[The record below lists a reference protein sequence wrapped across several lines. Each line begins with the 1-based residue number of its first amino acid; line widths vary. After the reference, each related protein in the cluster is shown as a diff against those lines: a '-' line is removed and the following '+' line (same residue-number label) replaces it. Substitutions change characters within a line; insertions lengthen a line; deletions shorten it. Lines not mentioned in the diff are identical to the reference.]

1 MAEYTEGYAATRAPQ
16 GAGKLVHLAGAAV
29 SFGLIVGVG
38 VWGYKLVM
46 RDVSGIPVVRA
57 IEGPMRLS
65 PENPGGEIASNI
77 GLAVNAVAAEGG
89 AAAPEDSEVLVLAP
103 PEVSLSRED
112 LEVQSTAE
120 AGEFVASVA
129 NNTPMPERVEPV
141 ATDPATSVE
150 PSQMTAASAEPVTSE
165 EPAASVV
172 ESPSDA
178 PLTAEQ
184 ILALADQLAAGA
196 VTIDASAGEAV
207 PAKTSVNGVSSDF
220 IADIVPASVPG
231 VSNSLRP
238 IHRPR
243 TAAPAPVVQAS
254 VATPTDASVT
264 TDALTVG
271 TNLVQLGAYE
281 SPEVAAQEW
290 VRFTGRFSD
299 FMAGKDRVIQEA
311 ERGGKTFFRLRAKG
325 FTDIADARR
334 FCAALMAEGTDCVP
348 VVVR

>member
-1 MAEYTEGYAATRAPQ
+1 MADYTQGYAGTRAPYS
-16 GAGKLVHLAGAAV
+16 AGKLVHFAGAAV
-29 SFGLIVGVG
+29 SLGLIVGIG

-65 PENPGGEIASNI
+65 PENPGGEIASNV

-103 PEVSLSRED
+103 PVVSLSQED

-120 AGEFVASVA
+120 AGEVVAAVA
-129 NNTPMPERVEPV
+129 NDAPMPERVEPSSADAASAV
-141 ATDPATSVE
+141 A
-150 PSQMTAASAEPVTSE
+150 PSQMTAAIE
-165 EPAASVV
+165 EPQAAPMV
-172 ESPSDA
+172 EASSDA
-178 PLTAEQ
+178 PLTPEQ

-196 VTIDASAGEAV
+196 VTIDAAEVEAI
-207 PAKTSVNGVSSDF
+207 PAKTSVNGVSSEF

-231 VSNSLRP
+231 VASSLRP
-238 IHRPR
+238 ILRPR
-243 TAAPAPVVQAS
+243 TAAPAAPVVQAAVS
-254 VATPTDASVT
+254 VPTDASVT
-264 TDALTVG
+264 TEALPVG

-281 SPEVAAQEW
+281 SPEIAAQEW
-290 VRFTGRFSD
+290 VRFNGRFSD

-311 ERGGKTFFRLRAKG
+311 ERGGKIFFRLRAKG

>member
-16 GAGKLVHLAGAAV
+16 SAGKLVHIAGAAV
-29 SFGLIVGVG
+29 SFGLIVGIG

-65 PENPGGEIASNI
+65 PENPGGEIASNV

-103 PEVSLSRED
+103 PVVSLSQED

-120 AGEFVASVA
+120 AGEVVASVA
-129 NNTPMPERVEPV
+129 NDTQMPETVLPSSIDV
-141 ATDPATSVE
+141 ATSIA
-150 PSQMTAASAEPVTSE
+150 PSQMTAAVEATAAPVAQ
-165 EPAASVV
+165 AA
-172 ESPSDA
+172 SDA

-184 ILALADQLAAGA
+184 ILALADQLAAG
-196 VTIDASAGEAV
+196 VNTIDATEIEAI

-231 VSNSLRP
+231 VANSLRP
-238 IHRPR
+238 ILRPR
-243 TAAPAPVVQAS
+243 TTAAPVVQAS
-254 VATPTDASVT
+254 VSVPSAASVT
-264 TDALTVG
+264 TEALPVG

-281 SPEVAAQEW
+281 SPEIAAQEW
-290 VRFTGRFSD
+290 DRFNGRFTD
-299 FMAGKDRVIQEA
+299 FLAGKGRVIQEA
-311 ERGGKTFFRLRAKG
+311 ERGGKTFFRLRAQG

>member
-1 MAEYTEGYAATRAPQ
+1 MADYSEGYAATRAPNS
-16 GAGKLVHLAGAAV
+16 AGKLVHVAGAAV
-29 SFGLIVGVG
+29 SLGLILGIG

-89 AAAPEDSEVLVLAP
+89 AAAPEDSEILVLAP
-103 PEVSLSRED
+103 AVVSLSQED
-112 LEVQSTAE
+112 LEVQTSAE
-120 AGEFVASVA
+120 AGEVIASNVSED
-129 NNTPMPERVEPV
+129 TIEPV
-141 ATDPATSVE
+141 SSEAVTAPAMVS
-150 PSQMTAASAEPVTSE
+150 
-165 EPAASVV
+165 
-172 ESPSDA
+172 SDE

-196 VTIDASAGEAV
+196 VTIAPTEGEAI
-207 PAKTSVNGVSSDF
+207 PAKTSINGVSSDF
-220 IADIVPASVPG
+220 IADIIPASVPG
-231 VSNSLRP
+231 VSTSMRP
-238 IHRPR
+238 VVRPR
-243 TAAPAPVVQAS
+243 SAAP
-254 VATPTDASVT
+254 VAQVAAVAVPTDASVT
-264 TDALTVG
+264 TAALPVG

-290 VRFTGRFSD
+290 VRFNRLFSD

-311 ERGGKTFFRLRAKG
+311 ERGGKTFFRLRAMG

-334 FCAALMAEGTDCVP
+334 FCAALMAEGTECVP